1 MTGVRSV
8 AVLVVLLQV
17 LAAQGPPVSTQGSG
31 KTWVGRNDEFE
42 EYLKSAECVSMETLE
57 PMKAA
62 RCTLPP
68 GGPIARMAWRSPNG
82 PIRGFHEKYK
92 TEIAAYELDKLLK
105 MDMVPPSVERQVQGK
120 TGAATLWLEN
130 VDTWKGETP
139 PGDRAEWNKQMARM
153 TMFDALIGNRDRL
166 PGQVLRDGA
175 WNLILLD
182 HTRAFGPSADGRF
195 LWSQIEGD
203 YWARVLALT
212 RKELDARLRPWLNK
226 TEIAAILER
235 RDRIKAEID
244 RLIAEKGAA
253 AVVLR

>member
-31 KTWVGRNDEFE
+31 KTWVGRNEEFE

-92 TEIAAYELDKLLK
+92 TEIAAYELDTLLK
-105 MDMVPPSVERQVQGK
+105 LDMVPPSVLRDLKGAE
-120 TGAATLWLEN
+120 GAAQQWVEGVLPVRADEFP
-130 VDTWKGETP
+130 DGRH
-139 PGDRAEWNKQMARM
+139 RAEWENQLARM
-153 TMFDALIGNRDRL
+153 EMFDNLIGNRDRSR
-166 PGQVLRDGA
+166 GNMIRDVE

-182 HTRAFGPSADGRF
+182 HSRAFGAGSDLPQKMTRIDDG
-195 LWSQIEGD
+195 LWKRIEGLSEKQLD
-203 YWARVLALT
+203 AALT
-212 RKELDARLRPWLNK
+212 KWIEKSAIR
-226 TEIAAILER
+226 AILDRRER
-235 RDRIKAEID
+235 IRAEIKLLP
-244 RLIAEKGAA
+244 R
-253 AVVLR
+253 